1 MRTLGMLLH
10 HLPADGRFLDFGA
23 GTGRY
28 AEPLLQLT
36 DASGVAYDICPTAG
50 QILAERLGGFVKDG
64 RLMIRDD
71 SPASLSEEFR
81 SAFDLVFLAF
91 GVLAH
96 VSGRANRQNML
107 SILRQTLRPNGV
119 LIVGLPNRAR
129 RFRAE
134 RRAAR
139 RRVMDGEL
147 EEGDVLYQ
155 RGRNASTIPMFYHLF
170 TPEEARREFDAAGL
184 HVEHIE
190 AESVLGRGEGR
201 LLAVRQLVGQY
212 GVPFSACCLRLR
224 LSRRRPLT
232 DDRGIVTVV
241 PVTNSLL
248 RAAVIFVLV
257 AISVLCGHP
266 DGLPTTSTRSSSAD
280 VLWWV

>member
-1 MRTLGMLLH
+1 MIADPLTERIACDDIPDMVYSYDRYIASGLYDRRYPRPNKRTLGMLLH

-36 DASGVAYDICPTAG
+36 DASGVAYDVCPTAG
-50 QILAERLGGFVKDG
+50 QIMADRLDGFVEDG

-71 SPASLSEEFR
+71 SPAVLSEEFR

-107 SILRQTLRPNGV
+107 SILRQTLQPNGV
-119 LIVGLPNRAR
+119 LIAGLPNRAR

-134 RRAAR
+134 RRAVR
-139 RRVMDGEL
+139 TRVMDGEL

-155 RGRNASTIPMFYHLF
+155 RGRNANTIPMFYHLF
-170 TPEEARREFDAAGL
+170 TPEEARREFDAAGF
-184 HVEHIE
+184 HVEHIR
-190 AESVLGRGEGR
+190 AES
-201 LLAVRQLVGQY
+201 LLAEE
-212 GVPFSACCLRLR
+212 
-224 LSRRRPLT
+224 
-232 DDRGIVTVV
+232 TVV
-241 PVTNSLL
+241 SSPFVSWLDNIVCGSLP
-248 RAAVIFVLV
+248 AAYGFGFLV
-257 AISVLCGHP
+257 VARSRMTE
-266 DGLPTTSTRSSSAD
+266 GL
-280 VLWWV
+280 

>member
-1 MRTLGMLLH
+1 MIADPLTERIACDEIPDMVCSYDRYIASGLYDRRYPRPNRRTLGMLLH

-50 QILAERLGGFVKDG
+50 RIMSERLDGFVKDG

-107 SILRQTLRPNGV
+107 SILRQTLQPDGV
-119 LIVGLPNRAR
+119 LIAGLPNRAR

-134 RRAAR
+134 RRAAQS
-139 RRVMDGEL
+139 RVVDGEL
-147 EEGDVLYQ
+147 EEGDVLYR
-155 RGRNASTIPMFYHLF
+155 RGRNADTIPMFYHLF
-170 TPEEARREFDAAGL
+170 TPEEARREFEAAGF
-184 HVEHIE
+184 HVEHIQ
-190 AESVLGRGEGR
+190 AESVWAEE
-201 LLAVRQLVGQY
+201 
-212 GVPFSACCLRLR
+212 
-224 LSRRRPLT
+224 
-232 DDRGIVTVV
+232 TVV
-241 PVTNSLL
+241 
-248 RAAVIFVLV
+248 
-257 AISVLCGHP
+257 
-266 DGLPTTSTRSSSAD
+266 SSAFVSWLD
-280 VLWWV
+280 NVVCRSLPAAYGFGFLVVARSRMTEGL